1 MISNNNIRL
10 MIADDHVII
19 WRGLKFLMDQQF
31 NIRDTTKATSC
42 LEVMQELKN
51 DHFTHLILD
60 LQLLDD
66 TAMTVL
72 PEIRQNYPDLAIL
85 VFTMNPEELYARRLL
100 DMGVRG
106 FLSKLSPEE
115 EVIRALQLFFTD
127 RVYISN
133 TLQEKIRGQESKT
146 KSNNPLEL
154 LSERET
160 DVLNYLLQG
169 ERVSAIAQRMHLKV
183 STVATF
189 KARIFDKT
197 GVENLLDLQRVAKLH
212 SYTIPKDSNP

>member
-1 MISNNNIRL
+1 MVTTHNIKL
-10 MIADDHVII
+10 IIADDHVII
-19 WRGLKFLMDQQF
+19 WRGLKFLLDQQF
-31 NIRDTTKATSC
+31 HIRNIVKATSC
-42 LEVMQELKN
+42 LEVLQELKN
-51 DHFTHLILD
+51 DRYTHLILD

-72 PEIRQNYPDLAIL
+72 PEIRDRYPELAIL

-115 EVIRALQLFFTD
+115 EVIRALQLFFSD
-127 RVYISN
+127 RIYISAS
-133 TLQEKIRGQESKT
+133 LQERIRGQET
-146 KSNNPLEL
+146 KKSYNPLEL

-169 ERVSAIAQRMHLKV
+169 ERVSAIAQRMNLKV

-212 SYTIPKDSNP
+212 SYTPKTTNT

>member
-1 MISNNNIRL
+1 

-133 TLQEKIRGQESKT
+133 TLQEKIRGQESKA

>member
-1 MISNNNIRL
+1 

>member
-1 MISNNNIRL
+1 MGADNNIKL

-31 NIRDTTKATSC
+31 KIKDTVKATSC
-42 LEVMQELKN
+42 LEVLGELKK

-60 LQLLDD
+60 LQLMDD

-127 RVYISN
+127 RVYISDA
-133 TLQEKIRGQESKT
+133 LQERIRGQESKT

-169 ERVSAIAQRMHLKV
+169 ERVSAIAQRMNLKV

-212 SYTIPKDSNP
+212 SYTIPKDSNT

>member
-1 MISNNNIRL
+1 MVTTSNIKL
-10 MIADDHVII
+10 LIADDHVII
-19 WRGLKFLMDQQF
+19 WRGMKFLLDQQF
-31 NIRDTTKATSC
+31 NIKNIVKADSC
-42 LEVMQELKN
+42 LEVMKELKN
-51 DHFTHLILD
+51 GHFTHLILD

-66 TAMTVL
+66 TSMTVL
-72 PEIRQNYPDLAIL
+72 PEIRQKYPELAVL

-106 FLSKLSPEE
+106 FLSKLSPEDE
-115 EVIRALQLFFTD
+115 IIRALQLFFTD

-133 TLQEKIRGQESKT
+133 GLQEKIRGQENKT
-146 KSNNPLEL
+146 KTNNPLEL

-169 ERVSAIAQRMHLKV
+169 ERVSAIAQRMNLKV

-212 SYTIPKDSNP
+212 AYTPKPTHS

>member
-133 TLQEKIRGQESKT
+133 TLQEKIRGQESKA

>member
-1 MISNNNIRL
+1 MNSDNNIKL

-31 NIRDTTKATSC
+31 NIKNTVKATSC
-42 LEVMQELKN
+42 IEVLQELKK
-51 DHFTHLILD
+51 DQFTHLILD
-60 LQLLDD
+60 LQLMDD

-127 RVYISN
+127 RVYISDA
-133 TLQEKIRGQESKT
+133 LQERIRGQESKT

-169 ERVSAIAQRMHLKV
+169 ERVSAIAQRMNLKV

-212 SYTIPKDSNP
+212 SYTIPKDSNT

>member
-1 MISNNNIRL
+1 

-197 GVENLLDLQRVAKLH
+197 GVENILDLQRVAKLH

>member
-1 MISNNNIRL
+1 MITANNIKL

-19 WRGLKFLMDQQF
+19 WRGLKFLLDQQF
-31 NIRDTTKATSC
+31 NIRNIVKATSC

-51 DHFTHLILD
+51 DSYTHLILD
-60 LQLLDD
+60 MQLLDD

-72 PEIRQNYPDLAIL
+72 PEIRQLYPELAIL
-85 VFTMNPEELYARRLL
+85 IFTMNPEDLYARRVL
-100 DMGVRG
+100 DLGVRG

-127 RVYISN
+127 RIYMSN
-133 TLQEKIRGQESKT
+133 ALQERIRGQENKT
-146 KSNNPLEL
+146 TAYNPMEL

-169 ERVSAIAQRMHLKV
+169 ERVSAIALRMNLKV

-197 GVENLLDLQRVAKLH
+197 GVDNLLDLQRVAELH
-212 SYTIPKDSNP
+212 AYKVPRENA

>member
-1 MISNNNIRL
+1 VL
-10 MIADDHVII
+10 
-19 WRGLKFLMDQQF
+19 
-31 NIRDTTKATSC
+31 
-42 LEVMQELKN
+42 QELKK

-60 LQLLDD
+60 LQLMDD

-127 RVYISN
+127 RVYISDA
-133 TLQEKIRGQESKT
+133 LQERIKGQESKT

-169 ERVSAIAQRMHLKV
+169 ERVSAIAQRMNLKV

-197 GVENLLDLQRVAKLH
+197 GVENLLDLQRVARLH
-212 SYTIPKDSNP
+212 SYTIPKDSNT